1 MLLRAGKFNA
11 DILEG
16 MNCSGGCI
24 AGPACISDPATVRGR
39 MTKENLS
46 CDKKTIAE
54 SLELFDFKDFNIEME
69 KKD

>member
-1 MLLRAGKFNA
+1 MLLRAGKFTA

-24 AGPACISDPATVRGR
+24 AGPACISDAATVRGR
-39 MTKENLS
+39 MAKENMS
-46 CDKKTIAE
+46 CDKKTIE
-54 SLELFDFKDFNIEME
+54 QSLEMFDFKEFNIEME